1 MHEGSLKCFEW
12 VLNDINQNTEVGVLF
27 FVLWWWG
34 GGVQIQ
40 HVTLTAGW
48 RCEGGTGGAF
58 DSLMH
63 RLWLFSCAHS
73 PP

>member
-34 GGVQIQ
+34 GGRPNTTR
-40 HVTLTAGW
+40 HT
-48 RCEGGTGGAF
+48 
-58 DSLMH
+58 DS
-63 RLWLFSCAHS
+63 RLAM
-73 PP
+73 